1 MKERTHPPM
10 SCFELEM
17 ERLGD
22 ELVMAIRK
30 QQVEQPELYQSSR
43 HEHLK
48 RIEALQQNQT
58 KSKP

>member
-1 MKERTHPPM
+1 MNKKEPSM
-10 SCFELEM
+10 SWYELEM

-30 QQVEQPELYQSSR
+30 QQQEQPELYRSSR